1 MKTGIEKPIF
11 TTEGYIKKLPLE
23 PNTATKR
30 LLLSTLTS
38 GILNTDIPANYENS
52 LLKNQKRKEKKKIK
66 SLIYQKL

>member
-11 TTEGYIKKLPLE
+11 TTEGCIKKLPLE
-23 PNTATKR
+23 PNAATKR

-52 LLKNQKRKEKKKIK
+52 FLKNQKRKEKKKIK
-66 SLIYQKL
+66 SH